1 MINREIISAFAEIAR
16 EKNVDRSEL
25 SDIIET
31 VFRKIIIKK
40 YESDENF
47 DVIVNMDK
55 GEIEIY
61 QQKTIVDEVEND
73 VTEISLQDALEVEP
87 DLEVGDPYIEI
98 INPASFGRRLIT
110 TAKQILNQQIMKLE
124 KNVMFEEYEK
134 KIGEIIIGDV
144 HQIRRDAI
152 FVNVGQAELKMPREE
167 QIPRERYRRGESIK
181 GVVKD
186 AIMGK
191 SGPEIIVSRADG
203 SFLAK
208 LFENEVPEIY
218 DGTIEVKSIAR
229 QPGDRSKVIV
239 ASNDPRID
247 AVGACVGIKGSRIQA
262 IVRELNNEKIDIIN
276 HSNEP
281 EIVITR
287 ALSPAKP
294 YMLEIDE
301 EKRSALAI
309 FEDDDI
315 SVAIGKA
322 GQNIRLASRVTGYSI
337 DAIKRT
343 DYEGGGEE
351 TLYLEDIPGIDEQV
365 WKVLYSVGIE
375 TADEF
380 LSASM
385 KELKNIPGFDE
396 DNIEPLSEKIEV
408 ALERL
413 EKIKDSKAQK
423 EEADDEFDATFEE
436 DELIEEGVT
445 EDKDEELEEDEDDK
459 FSDMI
464 PEIRTEKVVVE
475 EDEDDDDIDFEDVIP
490 ESRKVQEK
498 KDDDDDDDEAEN
510 MLI

>member
-40 YESDENF
+40 YGSDENF

-61 QQKTIVDEVEND
+61 QQKVIVEAVED
-73 VTEISLQDALEVEP
+73 SVTEISLEDAQEVEP

-181 GVVKD
+181 GIVKD
-186 AIMGK
+186 AVMSK
-191 SGPEIIVSRADG
+191 TGPEIIVSRADE

-276 HSNEP
+276 YSSEP

-301 EKRSALAI
+301 EKKSALAI

-337 DAIKRT
+337 DAIKRS
-343 DYEGGGEE
+343 DYEGTEEE
-351 TLYLEDIPGIDEQV
+351 TLYLEDIDGIDEQD
-365 WKVLYSVGIE
+365 WKALYNVGIE

-385 KELKNIPGFDE
+385 KELKSVEGFDE
-396 DNIEPLSEKIEV
+396 NKIEPLSERIEE
-408 ALERL
+408 ALEKL
-413 EKIKDSKAQK
+413 EKIKNAKSQLKDKEDTEAGVDEEELEVEVDEEFAA
-423 EEADDEFDATFEE
+423 EEAEE
-436 DELIEEGVT
+436 DET
-445 EDKDEELEEDEDDK
+445 EKEPIVDEIPDVIIPEPRKDEDE
-459 FSDMI
+459 
-464 PEIRTEKVVVE
+464 
-475 EDEDDDDIDFEDVIP
+475 EDDDT
-490 ESRKVQEK
+490 
-498 KDDDDDDDEAEN
+498 EN
-510 MLI
+510 LLV

>member
-1 MINREIISAFAEIAR
+1 MINRDIISAFSEIAR
-16 EKNVDRSEL
+16 DKNVDRSEL

-40 YESDENF
+40 FGSDENF

-61 QQKTIVDEVEND
+61 QQKVIVDEVVDPVE
-73 VTEISLQDALEVEP
+73 EISLEDALKVEP

-98 INPASFGRRLIT
+98 ISPGSFGRRLIT
-110 TAKQILNQQIMKLE
+110 TAKQVLSQQILKLE

-152 FVNVGQAELKMPREE
+152 FVNVGQAELKMPRDE
-167 QIPRERYRRGESIK
+167 QIPREKYRRGESIK
-181 GVVKD
+181 GIIKE
-186 AIMGK
+186 AIMTK
-191 SGPEIIVSRADG
+191 TGPEIIVSRAAD

-218 DGTIEVKSIAR
+218 DSTIEVTSIAR

-239 ASNDPRID
+239 QSNDPRID

-276 HSNEP
+276 YSSEP

-301 EKRSALAI
+301 DKKSVLAI

-322 GQNIRLASRVTGYSI
+322 GQNIRLASKVTNYTI
-337 DAIKRT
+337 DAIKRS
-343 DYEGGGEE
+343 DYEGSEE
-351 TLYLEDIPGIDEQV
+351 ATLYLEDIMGIDEHD
-365 WKVLYSVGIE
+365 WKLLYSFGIE

-380 LSASM
+380 LSASI
-385 KELKNIPGFDE
+385 KELKSIKDFDE
-396 DNIEPLSEKIEV
+396 NKIEPMSEKIEK
-408 ALERL
+408 ALEKQQKIKQVKESAK
-413 EKIKDSKAQK
+413 EKIAEYQ
-423 EEADDEFDATFEE
+423 DENDNKLFEE
-436 DELIEEGVT
+436 
-445 EDKDEELEEDEDDK
+445 ED
-459 FSDMI
+459 F
-464 PEIRTEKVVVE
+464 
-475 EDEDDDDIDFEDVIP
+475 DVIP
-490 ESRKVQEK
+490 ENLNIIDSNE
-498 KDDDDDDDEAEN
+498 DDDDDDDEN
-510 MLI
+510 MLV

>member
-1 MINREIISAFAEIAR
+1 MINREIISAFSEIAR
-16 EKNVDRSEL
+16 DKNVDRSEL

-40 YESDENF
+40 YGSDENF

-61 QQKTIVDEVEND
+61 QQKVIVEEVD
-73 VTEISLQDALEVEP
+73 DPVLEISLTDAQEVEP

-98 INPASFGRRLIT
+98 ISPASFGRRLIT
-110 TAKQILNQQIMKLE
+110 TAKQVLNQQIMKLE

-152 FVNVGQAELKMPREE
+152 FISVGQAELKMPREE

-181 GVVKD
+181 GIIKD
-186 AIMGK
+186 AIMTK
-191 SGPEIIVSRADG
+191 SGPEIIVSRADE
-203 SFLAK
+203 SFLGK
-208 LFENEVPEIY
+208 LFENEVPEIF

-239 ASNDPRID
+239 LSNDPRID

-276 HSNEP
+276 FSSEP

-301 EKRSALAI
+301 DKKSVLAI

-322 GQNIRLASRVTGYSI
+322 GQNIRLASKVTGYNI
-337 DAIKRT
+337 DAIKRS
-343 DYEGGGEE
+343 DYEGTEE
-351 TLYLEDIPGIDEQV
+351 MTLYLEDIQGINEHE

-380 LSASM
+380 LSASI
-385 KELKNIPGFDE
+385 KELKSVKDFDE
-396 DNIEPLSEKIEV
+396 ERIEPISERIE
-408 ALERL
+408 AEL
-413 EKIKDSKAQK
+413 EKYQKIKKAK
-423 EEADDEFDATFEE
+423 EAAKEKEAELAKEDEEEMLFEE
-436 DELIEEGVT
+436 D
-445 EDKDEELEEDEDDK
+445 
-459 FSDMI
+459 
-464 PEIRTEKVVVE
+464 RTEEKQLP
-475 EDEDDDDIDFEDVIP
+475 DF
-490 ESRKVQEK
+490 
-498 KDDDDDDDEAEN
+498 DDDDDEGEN
-510 MLI
+510 LLV

>member
-1 MINREIISAFAEIAR
+1 MINRDIISAFSEIAR

-31 VFRKIIIKK
+31 VFRKIIVKK
-40 YESDENF
+40 FGSDENF

-61 QQKTIVDEVEND
+61 QQKVIVDNVED
-73 VTEISLQDALEVEP
+73 PVQEISLEDAREVEP

-98 INPASFGRRLIT
+98 ISPASFGRRLIT
-110 TAKQILNQQIMKLE
+110 TAKQILNQQIIRLE

-134 KIGEIIIGDV
+134 KIGEIVIGDV

-152 FVNVGQAELKMPREE
+152 FVSVGQAELKMPRSE

-181 GVVKD
+181 GVVKE
-186 AIMGK
+186 AVMAK
-191 SGPEIIVSRADG
+191 SGPEIIVSRADE

-239 ASNDPRID
+239 GSNDPRID

-276 HSNEP
+276 YSSEP

-301 EKRSALAI
+301 EKKSALAI

-315 SVAIGKA
+315 SVAIGRA
-322 GQNIRLASRVTGYSI
+322 GQNIRLASRVTGYTI
-337 DAIKRT
+337 DAIKRS
-343 DYEGGGEE
+343 DYEGTEE
-351 TLYLEDIPGIDEQV
+351 TTLYLEDVQGIEEQD
-365 WKVLYSVGIE
+365 WKSLYAVGIE

-385 KELKNIPGFDE
+385 RELKSIEDFDE
-396 DNIEPLSEKIEV
+396 EKIEPLSEKIEQ
-408 ALERL
+408 ALEKM
-413 EKIKDSKAQK
+413 EKIKDTKKQIEDREKSVEEEAEK
-423 EEADDEFDATFEE
+423 EEEAAKKGA
-436 DELIEEGVT
+436 ELFKESNPMI
-445 EDKDEELEEDEDDK
+445 DKIPDKEIIPESDQDEE
-459 FSDMI
+459 
-464 PEIRTEKVVVE
+464 
-475 EDEDDDDIDFEDVIP
+475 EDDDDT
-490 ESRKVQEK
+490 
-498 KDDDDDDDEAEN
+498 EN
-510 MLI
+510 LLV